1 LEDGTVST
9 YQAMKNI
16 IYLIPLDGIG
26 GVEVAAQNLKNI
38 NNNFYKFDV
47 HFIFNKKK
55 EVFNVLKIWKSIVSI
70 TKLSPDILIVS
81 LWRSALVGLFVK
93 MFKPKVQV
101 IFFIHSEKDT
111 HFFDFIITRLMLFFA
126 LEVWSDSRAS
136 IDNRFKFSR
145 IKLNKKVISF
155 NSRKIK
161 PIKSLKNVPNFIY
174 WGRVSREKGIYRS
187 LRIFKGVLH
196 FYPNAMYKIIGH
208 CELDYKE
215 LRQYCTNQGVINS
228 IELYDEMSFE
238 GIKNHA
244 KSSSFYL
251 QTSQYEGLS
260 MSVMESMM
268 LGLVPVATPV
278 GEIKNYCNKFNSILV
293 YSEMEAIREVVQTL
307 RNTEVFYKMS
317 NSAIKTWDDKI
328 SYRDSLLENCE
339 RVLGKGN

>member
-1 LEDGTVST
+1 
-9 YQAMKNI
+9 
-16 IYLIPLDGIG
+16 
-26 GVEVAAQNLKNI
+26 
-38 NNNFYKFDV
+38 
-47 HFIFNKKK
+47 
-55 EVFNVLKIWKSIVSI
+55 
-70 TKLSPDILIVS
+70 
-81 LWRSALVGLFVK
+81 
-93 MFKPKVQV
+93 
-101 IFFIHSEKDT
+101 
-111 HFFDFIITRLMLFFA
+111 
-126 LEVWSDSRAS
+126 
-136 IDNRFKFSR
+136 
-145 IKLNKKVISF
+145 
-155 NSRKIK
+155 
-161 PIKSLKNVPNFIY
+161 
-174 WGRVSREKGIYRS
+174 
-187 LRIFKGVLH
+187 
-196 FYPNAMYKIIGH
+196 MYKIIGH

-215 LRQYCTNQGVINS
+215 LRQYCINQGVINS